1 MSATVDSLPVAWL
14 RRIGAMTLFLGQV
27 LARIIPAF
35 GKPGLIVK
43 QIYNA
48 GARSLVIIMLSGL
61 FVGMVL
67 GLLGFDTLQRFGSED
82 SLGVLAALGMLKV
95 LGPVLTALLFAG
107 RAGTSLTSEIGLMK
121 STDQL
126 TAMQMMAVDPLRYV
140 VAPRF
145 LGGIIAMPLLAAT
158 FSVIGLYG
166 AQLIGVQQMGV
177 DVGAFWSQTQ
187 NAVDLRDVTE
197 GVVKSLVFG
206 VACSL
211 IAVYEGY
218 NCEPTPE
225 GVGLATTRTVV
236 TSSVHGAAV
245 ELSADRR
252 VPNKE
257 LIGMTTMKNSRS
269 LEIGTGLF
277 VLLGFAALAFL
288 TTQLPGTSLKFG
300 GGDGGYTRHGEVRQ
314 HRRPQAGLAGHHGGR
329 ARRTR
334 RVDPLRP
341 QGLQGGGRAAYRK
354 SIHGDPRRQRRQH
367 PDRGSARRQVRRH
380 RSRRLGNLPQAGRS
394 NRVHAVGHRA
404 RESGQQVLRQ
414 HGEQGTGRAEGRR
427 AGAHRSRNDAVDAAN
442 RSGWVHRM
450 LC

>member
-1 MSATVDSLPVAWL
+1 VSAVVDSATVAAL

-27 LARIIPAF
+27 LARVIPAF
-35 GKPGLIVK
+35 AKPGLIVK

-158 FSVIGLYG
+158 FSVVGLFG

-177 DVGAFWSQTQ
+177 DAGAFWSQTQ
-187 NAVDLRDVTE
+187 NAVDLHDVNE
-197 GVVKSLVFG
+197 GIVKSLVFG
-206 VACSL
+206 IACSL
-211 IAVYEGY
+211 IAVFEGY
-218 NCEPTPE
+218 QCEPTPE

-236 TSSVHGAAV
+236 TSSV
-245 ELSADRR
+245 
-252 VPNKE
+252 
-257 LIGMTTMKNSRS
+257 M
-269 LEIGTGLF
+269 
-277 VLLGFAALAFL
+277 VLLLNYLLTAAFL
-288 TTQLPGTSLKFG
+288 T
-300 GGDGGYTRHGEVRQ
+300 
-314 HRRPQAGLAGHHGGR
+314 
-329 ARRTR
+329 
-334 RVDPLRP
+334 
-341 QGLQGGGRAAYRK
+341 
-354 SIHGDPRRQRRQH
+354 
-367 PDRGSARRQVRRH
+367 
-380 RSRRLGNLPQAGRS
+380 RS
-394 NRVHAVGHRA
+394 
-404 RESGQQVLRQ
+404 
-414 HGEQGTGRAEGRR
+414 
-427 AGAHRSRNDAVDAAN
+427 
-442 RSGWVHRM
+442 
-450 LC
+450 

>member
-1 MSATVDSLPVAWL
+1 MSAVVDSAAVAAL

-27 LARIIPAF
+27 LARVIPAF
-35 GKPGLIVK
+35 AKPGLIVK

-158 FSVIGLYG
+158 FSVVGLFG

-177 DVGAFWSQTQ
+177 DAGAFWSQTQ
-187 NAVDLRDVTE
+187 NAVDLHDVNE
-197 GVVKSLVFG
+197 GIVKSLVFG
-206 VACSL
+206 IACSL
-211 IAVYEGY
+211 IAVFEGY
-218 NCEPTPE
+218 QCEPTPE

-236 TSSVHGAAV
+236 TSSV
-245 ELSADRR
+245 
-252 VPNKE
+252 
-257 LIGMTTMKNSRS
+257 M
-269 LEIGTGLF
+269 
-277 VLLGFAALAFL
+277 VLLLNYLLTAAFL
-288 TTQLPGTSLKFG
+288 T
-300 GGDGGYTRHGEVRQ
+300 
-314 HRRPQAGLAGHHGGR
+314 
-329 ARRTR
+329 
-334 RVDPLRP
+334 
-341 QGLQGGGRAAYRK
+341 
-354 SIHGDPRRQRRQH
+354 
-367 PDRGSARRQVRRH
+367 
-380 RSRRLGNLPQAGRS
+380 RS
-394 NRVHAVGHRA
+394 
-404 RESGQQVLRQ
+404 
-414 HGEQGTGRAEGRR
+414 
-427 AGAHRSRNDAVDAAN
+427 
-442 RSGWVHRM
+442 
-450 LC
+450 